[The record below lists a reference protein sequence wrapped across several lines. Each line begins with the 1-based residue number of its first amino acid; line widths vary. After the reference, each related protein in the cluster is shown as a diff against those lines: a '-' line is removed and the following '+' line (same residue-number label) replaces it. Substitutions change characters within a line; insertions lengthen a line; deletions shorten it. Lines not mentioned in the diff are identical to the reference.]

1 LYKKKKKDEDYAL
14 VSASQTVQP
23 TTTDIRTVD
32 TVNTPQK
39 NLENAEN
46 KLNEANKKYEKALS
60 KELKKTGKDYTTK
73 FESPLNKRISFE
85 TKEEDQKISKPT
97 PIPIA
102 EANKN
107 LQKELAEQ
115 QQALDQWKIANYQNN
130 LDKVQ
135 NEKSTLFDKTVGV
148 PIRAVKDLFSPL
160 TTGDDNTIVD
170 EKGNKTFLPSYDE
183 LKQQKVREDTKGI
196 GGTLQD
202 VGYNAT
208 KILGAG
214 ALDLVTGGLGGK
226 SLYWTD
232 MAEDNYKNVKNQG
245 YSNEQAIANTLI
257 STGSEFLTEKLLG
270 GLAGKL
276 TGGEASEVQNIIS
289 KSVSKLVS
297 NPTAAN
303 IIGSMGSEGLEEFVQ
318 EYIGALNNKI
328 TLGQD
333 TDIEDLV
340 QDSLYSALI
349 GAGSGGL
356 ITGIDAA
363 QAKLTTPNINNQQI
377 QQQSVAN
384 ETQVAPQT
392 EQISEQVQA
401 SPDVIQSSVEN
412 NQQNQTSTAKEVQTT
427 AENMQSSTE
436 NKRIIGNRDFSSEK
450 YKNLSDSDLEILNNL
465 YDKYKNKAEM
475 TPEEINQMQ
484 YLKRKISNIKNP
496 ELKTDNTFQDL
507 KSDYGKYYKSS
518 NLEDF
523 NSEILDKAK
532 ETIQAN
538 KQGKRTKQEWLDVAK
553 NIGMQAENMDSESLK
568 KYAFES
574 FKSAS
579 PNQKDN
585 LNRQGQKYVN
595 FGIDEWVNKVYEG
608 AGVGKKIKNRQI
620 EDNKII
626 DKYSTMNQQEKSRA
640 KMAISYEANREM
652 REAIQGNSFEKT
664 EGGLTEKELKK
675 KVERE
680 KSNYIGKE
688 VIVNGQ
694 KAKIIGTPSFG
705 NYPVKLENG
714 EIINVKKDRI
724 EPVQKIEEKQ
734 PKETYTYSVN
744 DLTKEN
750 ILEEKAKDN
759 IITIKND
766 NLQDNKNLKS
776 EDTGVSIGDKKVQLQ
791 IPNNSKPNKLGQYI
805 PKDGFTK
812 SELKDGKIGDSKF
825 YKNATERADFIKD
838 EVRQKIKDDDYVKHY
853 KKITNEESMQEAFN
867 DLNTRGT
874 EAIAEFF
881 NGEKEI
887 TSKDTAMGWLLIEQ
901 SQQNGDYEFA
911 NQVLRKMRS
920 NATKLGQA
928 EQMYNY
934 YARLTPEGMYRWC
947 GDQLLRAEEI
957 FEKGK
962 TKKWIEQNKDR
973 WQLNGDEVEF
983 INNQMAR
990 IQELNK
996 MNDNETTTIDI
1007 KGKPKQVTVDRAK
1020 QVEIAKIQAMIENK
1034 IPPQK
1039 GQALKAWMR
1048 ISMLGNLKTIGT
1060 RNPLGNIALRPVND
1074 VGDFFGS
1081 MADYAISKITKV
1093 RTKGNFN
1100 VKAQVEGIV
1109 KGGSESIQDA
1119 KMGINTRNAKGNK
1132 LEIGEGKSFNEQHK
1146 GVTKILN
1153 PFAKAGNK
1161 ADSTVSFLLDIGDRP
1176 FYEATYEQ
1184 SLQNQMKL
1192 NGIKNREDVT
1202 DWMKSIAEQ
1211 EALER
1216 TYQDDNGY
1224 TKAVLDIRNAM
1235 NTFNFKGYGL
1245 GDVLIPFAKTP
1256 ANITKAIVDYSP
1268 AGFVNAITKGNEL
1281 KTAIKNGQ
1289 FTPEMQHAFVNQL
1302 GKATAGT
1309 ILYALGTALVKS
1321 GITTGGADEDKD
1333 VADFMR
1339 NTLGIQPYSIK
1350 VGDKTFTYDWAQ
1362 PIASGLAIPADI
1374 DKGIK
1379 DAKDGEV
1386 DLEYIIHQAFSTA
1399 GSVLLEQSF
1408 LQGIK
1413 DVLGGYG
1420 DPIDNLMSEIE
1431 GLPARAIPTFLQQ
1444 IITFADSTKR
1454 MSYGN
1459 KGIDNAIAQAQAK
1472 TPWAKDLPVYRNSM
1486 GKEIKMYGGKNN
1498 LFNVFLNPAN
1508 YSEGNASESAKEIYK
1523 VYQSTNDKTILPRL
1537 VDNNMKNEDGTKLTN
1552 QQKSDFLK
1560 ISGNIIEKNVDGLR
1574 ANNEYNN
1581 MSDEDKAQ
1589 AIKSIVDYA
1598 YNKARKDITGHELS
1612 SAYKKAEKAE
1622 KSGYA
1627 IADYY
1632 ISKQANKTSKQTS
1645 TSDRNRYQ
1653 ELADKGI
1660 DGRTFDD
1667 FKAFV
1672 STAKGESR
1680 TGGLTKKQKIINYI
1694 ENLPIEQYAKQNL
1707 YDDYLE
1713 NSGMFQYYK

>member
-1 LYKKKKKDEDYAL
+1 MYKKKKKDEDYAL
-14 VSASQTVQP
+14 VNATQTVQP
-23 TTTDIRTVD
+23 TTDIRTVD

-73 FESPLNKRISFE
+73 FESPLNKKISFE

-97 PIPIA
+97 PIPVA

-333 TDIEDLV
+333 TNIEDLV

-363 QAKLTTPNINNQQI
+363 QAKLTTPNINQNTNVNNQQI
-377 QQQSVAN
+377 QQQESIPS
-384 ETQVAPQT
+384 ETQQ
-392 EQISEQVQA
+392 
-401 SPDVIQSSVEN
+401 VIQPTQQAAQQVSQEQAQEN
-412 NQQNQTSTAKEVQTT
+412 QNAAQPNVDNIQQTQTT
-427 AENMQSSTE
+427 AENMQSTAE

-465 YDKYKNKAEM
+465 YDKYKSKTEM

-484 YLKRKISNIKNP
+484 YLKKKISNIKNP

-507 KSDYGKYYKSS
+507 KSDYGKYYKNS

-579 PNQKDN
+579 PNQKGN

-608 AGVGKKIKNRQI
+608 AGVGKKVAN
-620 EDNKII
+620 
-626 DKYSTMNQQEKSRA
+626 NQQKV
-640 KMAISYEANREM
+640 ANQN
-652 REAIQGNSFEKT
+652 INGN
-664 EGGLTEKELKK
+664 
-675 KVERE
+675 
-680 KSNYIGKE
+680 
-688 VIVNGQ
+688 VN
-694 KAKIIGTPSFG
+694 
-705 NYPVKLENG
+705 N
-714 EIINVKKDRI
+714 
-724 EPVQKIEEKQ
+724 
-734 PKETYTYSVN
+734 
-744 DLTKEN
+744 N
-750 ILEEKAKDN
+750 IAEEKAKDN
-759 IITIKND
+759 VITIKND
-766 NLQDNKNLKS
+766 NLQDNKNLKN

-812 SELKDGKIGDSKF
+812 TELKDGKIGDSKF

-996 MNDNETTTIDI
+996 MNDNETTTIDV

-1146 GVTKILN
+1146 GVAKILN

-1192 NGIKNREDVT
+1192 NGIENREDVT

-1379 DAKDGEV
+1379 DAKDGEA

-1444 IITFADSTKR
+1444 LITFADSTKR

-1560 ISGNIIEKNVDGLR
+1560 ISGNIIEKNVDDLR

-1632 ISKQANKTSKQTS
+1632 ISKQANKTTKQTS

-1694 ENLPIEQYAKQNL
+1694 ENLPIAQYAKQNL